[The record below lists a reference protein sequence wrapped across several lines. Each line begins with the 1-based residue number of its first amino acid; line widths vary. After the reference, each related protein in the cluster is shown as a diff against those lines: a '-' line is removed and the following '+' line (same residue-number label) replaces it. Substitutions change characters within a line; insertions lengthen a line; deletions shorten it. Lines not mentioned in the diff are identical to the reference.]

1 MPATLSKLERRIL
14 DYLVEYLRRNTYQPS
29 IREIGKRFGIKS
41 TKTVSEH
48 LQALADK
55 GYIERDSSRSRGVRI
70 VGTNLFPQVLSI
82 PCYGR
87 VGAGEPVLLRENV
100 VDEFTLDR
108 KLVSVPDAFFLRVSG
123 DSMHAE
129 GILDGDLV
137 LVEPALSVDVEQGE
151 IVAAR
156 LGGEAVVK
164 KFFPRDDDIV
174 LESATP
180 DYAPILVRDYDDFSL
195 LGRVAGVF
203 RRLPRETPDG
213 A

>member
-14 DYLVEYLRRNTYQPS
+14 DYLVDYLRRNTYQPS

-55 GYIERDSSRSRGVRI
+55 GFIERDASRSRGVRI

-82 PCYGR
+82 PCYGA
-87 VGAGEPVLLRENV
+87 VGAGERVLLKENV
-100 VDEFTLDR
+100 TDELTLDR
-108 KLVSVPDAFFLRVSG
+108 KLVSALDAFFLQVNG
-123 DSMHAE
+123 DSMHPA

-137 LVEPALSVDVEQGE
+137 LVEPTILADLEQGE

-156 LGGEAVVK
+156 LGGEGTVK
-164 KFFPRDDDIV
+164 KFFSRDDDIV
-174 LESATP
+174 LEPANTE
-180 DYAPILVRDYDDFSL
+180 YAPTLVRDYEDFSL
-195 LGRVAGVF
+195 LGRVSGVF
-203 RRLPRETPDG
+203 RRLPPRSQPGD
-213 A
+213 